1 MTEQQI
7 QAAILATL
15 GARPDVRLWRQN
27 AGMAVPLEE
36 LKRAQRN
43 GRKPVPVRY
52 GVNGCGDLSG
62 VLMVSGLGIR
72 LEVEVKAANGRQSDD
87 QKRFQA
93 MIERFGG
100 IYILARSVEEALEQL
115 TRARRRIR
123 REIGFFDE
131 EVQGE

>member
-7 QAAILATL
+7 QQAILATL
-15 GARPDVRLWRQN
+15 GALPDVRLWRQN
-27 AGMAVPLEE
+27 SGMAVPLEALRRGE
-36 LKRAQRN
+36 DR
-43 GRKPVPVRY
+43 PVRY

-62 VLMVSGLGIR
+62 VLQVSGLGIR
-72 LEVEVKAANGRQSDD
+72 LEVEVKAATGRQSDD

-115 TRARRRIR
+115 QRARRRIR
-123 REIGFFDE
+123 TEIGFFDE
-131 EVQGE
+131 EVGCE